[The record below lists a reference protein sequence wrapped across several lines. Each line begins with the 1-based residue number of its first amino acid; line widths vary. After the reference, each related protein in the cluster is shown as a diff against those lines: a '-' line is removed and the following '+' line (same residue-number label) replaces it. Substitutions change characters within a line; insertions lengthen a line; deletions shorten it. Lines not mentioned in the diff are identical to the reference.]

1 MNESDSSKEI
11 TLIAAASENN
21 ALGKDKGQI
30 SNVCSALSDDG
41 KIIRANRA
49 SPWNLVE
56 KDF

>member
-1 MNESDSSKEI
+1 MVLKALDSSPM
-11 TLIAAASENN
+11 TVSQLAAE
-21 ALGKDKGQI
+21 LGKDKGQI